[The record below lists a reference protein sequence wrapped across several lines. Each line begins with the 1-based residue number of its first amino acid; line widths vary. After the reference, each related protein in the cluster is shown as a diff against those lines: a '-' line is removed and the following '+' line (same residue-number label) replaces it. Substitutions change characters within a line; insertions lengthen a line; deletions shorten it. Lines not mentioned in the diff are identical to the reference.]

1 MKNKEVFQN
10 KVSRLE
16 SMLNSIGRAVSTNDR
31 QQAYDNIEKAKAM
44 LSDLQTMLN
53 REETTFN

>member
-16 SMLNSIGRAVSTNDR
+16 SMLNNIGRAVSTNDR
-31 QQAYDNIEKAKAM
+31 QQAYDDIEKAKAM
-44 LSDLQTMLN
+44 LGDLQTMLN

>member
-1 MKNKEVFQN
+1 MRNKEVFQN

-16 SMLNSIGRAVSTNDR
+16 CMLNSIGRAVSTNDR
-31 QQAYDNIEKAKAM
+31 QQAYDDIEKAKAM
-44 LSDLQTMLN
+44 LGDLQTMLN